1 MEVHRKSLFN
11 SILHRSICGCSLPWS
26 ICSSNFLSISVLF
39 TFIVIGL
46 SSCTLEKQYHS
57 AGYRVS
63 WNSEF
68 VSAKPSTQT
77 AVNPQSS
84 YLSKK
89 SPNLGGRKRV
99 LPRLEDTSKNRIDS
113 WILAKYRKMDVPV
126 DYLMDYS
133 NQILLKPYFRH
144 DSIVK
149 KHKLVSVYMRDK
161 VLVGKLM
168 GVSESGVFILNNKKS
183 ISLFENL
190 PSSKDQKRIMGKLC
204 YIPYNEIN
212 AIQKGGTFLYKLQ
225 ILLQPFF
232 QWVSLLIVLILSF
245 VALLLAARATAG
257 SGGSASGEGFKAA
270 FLLFLVIGVA
280 VAAVCTFI
288 IGMLLAPPVWIIHQL
303 FWGIPGRYWA
313 IKGDSLR
320 GEQFFKSM
328 MKSPRKLKIFR
339 RRFLRA

>member
-1 MEVHRKSLFN
+1 MVVRWKLLFYSKLQQCVCGFSLQC
-11 SILHRSICGCSLPWS
+11 RICG
-26 ICSSNFLSISVLF
+26 SNFLSISVLVGI
-39 TFIVIGL
+39 IVFGI
-46 SSCTLEKQYHS
+46 SSCTVEKQYHS

-68 VSAKPSTQT
+68 TSANKPADSRI
-77 AVNPQSS
+77 NPQNSN
-84 YLSKK
+84 LSKK
-89 SPNLGGRKRV
+89 SPKRASFLQV
-99 LPRLEDTSKNRIDS
+99 LPVLNDTSKVDS
-113 WILAKYRKMDVPV
+113 WILAKYRKMDVPM
-126 DYLMDYS
+126 DYLLDYG

-144 DSIVK
+144 DSIVQ
-149 KHKLVSVYMRDK
+149 KHKLVSVYTRDK
-161 VLVGKLM
+161 VFVGKLM
-168 GVSESGVFILNNKKS
+168 GISESGVFILNNKKS

-212 AIQKGGTFLYKLQ
+212 AIQKGGTFLHKLQ

-257 SGGSASGEGFKAA
+257 SGGSASGDGFKAA
-270 FLLFLVIGVA
+270 FLLFLVIAVA

-303 FWGIPGRYWA
+303 FWGIPGRYWS
-313 IKGDSLR
+313 IKGDSYR

-328 MKSPRKLKIFR
+328 MKSPRKLKIIR
-339 RRFLRA
+339 RRFLRV

>member
-1 MEVHRKSLFN
+1 MVIRWKSLFY
-11 SILHRSICGCSLPWS
+11 SRLLIRIESG
-26 ICSSNFLSISVLF
+26 NFLLTLALLVFVVFSFSR
-39 TFIVIGL
+39 
-46 SSCTLEKQYHS
+46 CTIEKQYHS
-57 AGYRVS
+57 AGYRVT
-63 WNSEF
+63 WNSELI
-68 VSAKPSTQT
+68 SASKSPNSR
-77 AVNPQSS
+77 VNSQHPN
-84 YLSKK
+84 LSKK
-89 SPNLGGRKRV
+89 SSKPLSQFLVG
-99 LPRLEDTSKNRIDS
+99 PHTEDSSSNDIDS
-113 WILAKYRKMDVPV
+113 WILAKYRKMDVPM
-126 DYLMDYS
+126 DYLTNYS
-133 NQILLKPYFRH
+133 RQIQLRPYFRH

-149 KHKLVSVYMRDK
+149 KHKLVSVYTRDK

-204 YIPYNEIN
+204 YIPYTEIK

-225 ILLQPFF
+225 IILQPFF

-245 VALLLAARATAG
+245 VALLVAARATTG
-257 SGGSASGEGFKAA
+257 SGGSASGDGFKAA
-270 FLLFLVIGVA
+270 FLLFLVIAVA

-303 FWGIPGRYWA
+303 FWGIPGRYWS
-313 IKGDSLR
+313 IKGDSYR

-328 MKSPRKLKIFR
+328 MRSPRKLKIIR